1 MTSLYRELKRRNV
14 FKVAVAYIV
23 AAWLVLQVA
32 DVVLNNVEAPGWIF
46 HVILLLLAI
55 GLPFSLIFAWAYELT
70 PEGLKREAEV
80 DRAKSITH
88 QTGRKLDFII
98 IGVLVVALG
107 YFAYDKFVLSP
118 TREAVV
124 LENSDADSTSEA
136 ETSIGPGE
144 KSIAVLPFI
153 NLSSDPE
160 QEYFSDGISEEL
172 LNVLAQFPDLR
183 VAARTSSF
191 QFKGQNRNISEIAET
206 LNVAH
211 VLEGSVRKSGNKV
224 RVTAQLIKAED
235 GFHLWSNSYDR
246 ELTDIF
252 AIQDE
257 ISGAIGN
264 ALKLEL
270 SLGGAGGSGERPT
283 VVSAANPEAY
293 EAYLRGRQLINRR
306 GRESIEEAVRALQKA
321 LRLDS
326 EFAPAH
332 AQLAIATALLMNN
345 PSSYGDLTLVE
356 VIDRATPHIEKATA
370 LAPDLADVHAAKAIL
385 ALNRLNYAAA
395 LEHADRAL
403 KLNPSYIDALN
414 WRYLAL
420 SALGRYAEM
429 IKTIEQLLEI
439 DPLSIIGRLNYINYY
454 GYKGRLKEGHD
465 MADDLIAA
473 YPWAGYTSHA
483 NLSVGFEGDL
493 SGGLYWLLRAFAAD
507 PSDSF
512 SNRYLVRVFLFTGM
526 PDEARRVEDNLT
538 FKADL
543 ATGRIGAAVEKTRR
557 QWRADPENPTAML
570 EYADALYLA
579 GDYVEALERYENLL
593 AKLPGRPIK
602 DVLDGS
608 PEATARLAFVRRQTG
623 DQAGAA
629 AAMRLVT
636 DDAAA
641 RDAAGVVDQF
651 VHRGL
656 AMLAALDGDRAVVF
670 RRVRAAIDGGLRNP
684 FFFQEPVFEAVRKE
698 PDFQALQAEVNAKLD
713 IERQEVLRLICLNNP
728 VPSAWKPLPATCA
741 DSSQARN
748 PINASDLLD

>member
-1 MTSLYRELKRRNV
+1 MTSLYQELKRRNV
-14 FKVAVAYIV
+14 FKVTIAYIV
-23 AAWLVLQVA
+23 TGWLVLQVA
-32 DVVLNNVEAPGWIF
+32 DVVLNNVEAPGWLF
-46 HVILLLLAI
+46 HVILLFLAI
-55 GLPFSLIFAWAYELT
+55 GLPFSILFAWAFELT
-70 PEGLKREAEV
+70 PEGLKREHEV
-80 DRAKSITH
+80 DRTKSITH
-88 QTGRKLDFII
+88 QTGRKLDFVI
-98 IGVLVVALG
+98 IGVLVIALG
-107 YFAYDKFVLSP
+107 YFAYDKFVLSAK
-118 TREAVV
+118 REAPRDGVAAESV
-124 LENSDADSTSEA
+124 L
-136 ETSIGPGE
+136 PGD
-144 KSIAVLPFI
+144 KSIAVLPFV

-160 QEYFSDGISEEL
+160 QEFFSDGISEEL

-191 QFKGQNRNISEIAET
+191 QFKGQNRNISEIAKT

-224 RVTAQLIKAED
+224 RITAQLIKAAD

-257 ISGAIGN
+257 ISGAIGD

-283 VVSAANPEAY
+283 VISAANPEAY

-345 PSSYGDLTLVE
+345 PSSYGDLALVE
-356 VIDRATPHIEKATA
+356 VIDRATPHIEKAMA
-370 LAPDLADVHAAKAIL
+370 LAPNLADVHAAKAIL
-385 ALNRLNYAAA
+385 ALDRLDNAAA
-395 LEHADRAL
+395 LEHANRAL
-403 KLNPSYIDALN
+403 ELNPSYIDAIN

-420 SALGRYAEM
+420 SALGRYTEM
-429 IKTIEQLLEI
+429 TRTIEQLLEV
-439 DPLSIIGRLNYINYY
+439 DPLSIVGRLNYINYY
-454 GYKGRLKEGHD
+454 GYQRRIKEGHD

-526 PDEARRVEDNLT
+526 PDEARRVDDNLT

-543 ATGRIGAAVEKTRR
+543 ATGMTDAAVEKTRR
-557 QWRADPENPTAML
+557 QWRADPENSTALL
-570 EYADALYLA
+570 EHADALYLA
-579 GDYVEALERYENLL
+579 GDYAEALERYEELL

-608 PEATARLAFVRRQTG
+608 AEATVRLAFVRQQTG
-623 DQAGAA
+623 DETGAA
-629 AAMRLVT
+629 AAMRIVT

-641 RDAAGVVDQF
+641 REAAGVVDQF

-656 AMLAALDGDRAVVF
+656 AMLAVLRGDRAGAVGAI
-670 RRVRAAIDGGLRNP
+670 RTAIDKGLRNP
-684 FFFQEPVFEAVRKE
+684 FFFKEPVFDAVRDD
-698 PDFQALQAEVNAKLD
+698 PDFRALQAEVNTLLET
-713 IERQEVLRLICLNNP
+713 EREEVLRLICLDNP
-728 VPSAWKPLPATCA
+728 VPGAWKPLPATCA
-741 DSSQARN
+741 GFLPEAR
-748 PINASDLLD
+748 S